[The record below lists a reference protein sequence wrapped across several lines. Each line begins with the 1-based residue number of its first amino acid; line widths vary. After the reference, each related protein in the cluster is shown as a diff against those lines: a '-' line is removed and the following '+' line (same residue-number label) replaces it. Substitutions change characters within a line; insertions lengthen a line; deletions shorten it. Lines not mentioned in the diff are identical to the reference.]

1 MSDPGSLL
9 LVDEY
14 GVDLQRL
21 GHRAVVGLRDGHDV
35 QAGVARRV
43 GREAAQDVGVV
54 VEALVIENLDR
65 HLDLVPLAVASES
78 VLALDVYDDRA
89 SVDYA
94 VIELHGIV
102 ARVGALP
109 GHVEVVVLRLGGDVG
124 ELLDVVEVRREETGA
139 EPAEARVDRHVHPVG
154 DHSVEVGTCA
164 GASRE
169 AAGPVIEE
177 AVYLVGAEVG
187 HDLVLDRLVGLGV
200 EADQVVVAARERDVP
215 SPPSPPPSPLSSEVV
230 NEQVPTFEAS

>member
-9 LVDEY
+9 LVDKY

-21 GHRAVVGLRDGHDV
+21 GHRAVIGLRDGHDV

-43 GREAAQDVGVV
+43 RREVAQDLGIV
-54 VEALVIENLDR
+54 VEPLVVEGLERN
-65 HLDLVPLAVASES
+65 LDLVPLAVACES
-78 VLALDVYDDRA
+78 VLAINVHGNRA

-102 ARVGALP
+102 ARVVPLP

-124 ELLDVVEVRREETGA
+124 ELLDVVAVHREETGA

-177 AVYLVGAEVG
+177 AVYLVGTEVG

-200 EADQVVVAARERDVP
+200 EADQVV
-215 SPPSPPPSPLSSEVV
+215 
-230 NEQVPTFEAS
+230 